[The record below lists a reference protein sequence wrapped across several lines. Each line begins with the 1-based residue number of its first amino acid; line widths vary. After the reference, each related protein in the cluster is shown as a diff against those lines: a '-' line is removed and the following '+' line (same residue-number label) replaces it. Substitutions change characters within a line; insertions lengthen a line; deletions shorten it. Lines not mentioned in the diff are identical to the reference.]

1 MISSDQQL
9 TQSCRFVWYQN
20 SKLKKA
26 CSNVESSSF
35 YYHRCLVCETRMAH
49 SWRKPSGIRSLA
61 MGSCCEFQIH
71 RRKQIRKRRVI
82 GFFFDFMNEA
92 WCPWFWKVYYRVM
105 FSDGFCV
112 FSSLF
117 EIDFKWFLNFKLGY
131 RSLQDLA
138 DLVLPFWFQK
148 FSFSQNGQ
156 PKTRTWLPK
165 MYWDVSSR
173 TQHSQ
178 PFQTSKDLSVS
189 SRMTSARKFQ
199 QQQLRADNNI
209 SVASGWRIWP
219 SRSINDKKQ
228 GKFMQVSSF
237 DNEETSS
244 LNVLNDHRPFVQVV
258 FFVFYSVYFWWKAS
272 NDSSHSSKDLK
283 TCLFLVHLR
292 MAPGVM
298 WKEEAE
304 RRNSTQ
310 LVVGKR
316 ASIGLIP
323 LVVMD

>member
-20 SKLKKA
+20 SKLKKG

-131 RSLQDLA
+131 RSFTRFGRLGTSILIPKVQLFSKWPAKNQDL
-138 DLVLPFWFQK
+138 
-148 FSFSQNGQ
+148 
-156 PKTRTWLPK
+156 
-165 MYWDVSSR
+165 
-173 TQHSQ
+173 
-178 PFQTSKDLSVS
+178 TSKDV
-189 SRMTSARKFQ
+189 
-199 QQQLRADNNI
+199 LRCFLPDPAFPAISNI
-209 SVASGWRIWP
+209 
-219 SRSINDKKQ
+219 Q
-228 GKFMQVSSF
+228 GSQRV
-237 DNEETSS
+237 
-244 LNVLNDHRPFVQVV
+244 
-258 FFVFYSVYFWWKAS
+258 
-272 NDSSHSSKDLK
+272 
-283 TCLFLVHLR
+283 
-292 MAPGVM
+292 
-298 WKEEAE
+298 
-304 RRNSTQ
+304 
-310 LVVGKR
+310 
-316 ASIGLIP
+316 
-323 LVVMD
+323 